1 MYQHICVVRLIL
13 KPLLL
18 CMCYMHYL
26 VLYTGN
32 CSLAPPVN
40 GLRQV
45 TSVSRW
51 IKQLGRG
58 VVSIVNALL
67 VGQIEVTE
75 LCITLHGQTVRVIS
89 IDGRIAAVYF
99 FSMQVNNSCGVT
111 MAVCCT
117 IYTM

>member
-18 CMCYMHYL
+18 CMCYVHYL

-75 LCITLHGQTVRVIS
+75 LCITLHGKTIRVIS
-89 IDGRIAAVYF
+89 IDGTVYF
-99 FSMQVNNSCGVT
+99 FSMQINNSSGVINT
-111 MAVCCT
+111 VAVCYT